1 MCSHHHQTIKGVVHV
16 GYVSRDDGRVI
27 GLSKLNRIVE
37 IIVGG
42 NPNIWEDELNEYLD
56 DPTDEKKE
64 DLNKKLRLLLK
75 ELCLMPEYYLS

>member
-1 MCSHHHQTIKGVVHV
+1 MYKRQGLIYDIQILPLDNVHILMTLT
-16 GYVSRDDGRVI
+16 SP
-27 GLSKLNRIVE
+27 N
-37 IIVGG
+37 GG

-75 ELCLMPEYYLS
+75 ELCLMPEYHLS